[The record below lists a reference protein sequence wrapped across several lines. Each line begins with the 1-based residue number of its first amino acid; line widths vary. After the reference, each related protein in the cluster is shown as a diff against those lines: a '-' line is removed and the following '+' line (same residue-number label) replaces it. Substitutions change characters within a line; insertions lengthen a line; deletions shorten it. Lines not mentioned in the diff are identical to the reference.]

1 MGLLDWTDAGAG
13 KRRKA
18 RSTVGAEGSW
28 PSWVALGASWEVW
41 WSTWQHQ
48 DRIWVICS
56 SCLLS
61 LANIVRD
68 PVAMETARFIVAPT
82 PTLRVRRLQH
92 YAEPTVSMAM
102 IKNTFWF
109 EACFATC
116 CCPLDVTRDVR
127 LSYARRFDRPKD
139 VIAFL
144 SAAIAATIPGAYIP
158 KCSRQP
164 QIIFI

>member
-1 MGLLDWTDAGAG
+1 
-13 KRRKA
+13 
-18 RSTVGAEGSW
+18 
-28 PSWVALGASWEVW
+28 
-41 WSTWQHQ
+41 
-48 DRIWVICS
+48 
-56 SCLLS
+56 
-61 LANIVRD
+61 
-68 PVAMETARFIVAPT
+68 METARFIVAPT
-82 PTLRVRRLQH
+82 PTLRVRRLQR

-164 QIIFI
+164 QIILI